1 MTTFSAHPAWDFVTR
16 LHAAQGVAPACL
28 GLQERHGIDVTFM
41 LFCLWRGSV
50 SAKPLGAHMPA
61 LAATAREWHEAVV
74 LPLRTARR
82 RLKAEAI
89 ASPRPEARALY
100 KTVMAAEIDCEH
112 AELLML
118 AERAETLCGSPEDV
132 GSPEAT
138 AENLSAFLAAVGV
151 TPTEQDRPALSAI
164 LAAAGAA

>member
-1 MTTFSAHPAWDFVTR
+1 MTAFSAHPAWDFVSR
-16 LHAAQGVAPACL
+16 LYAAQGVAPACL
-28 GLQERHGIDVTFM
+28 DLQERHGIDVTFM

-74 LPLRTARR
+74 LPLRAARR

-100 KTVMAAEIDCEH
+100 KTVMAAEIDCESWGQLFLKFIVSH
-112 AELLML
+112 PAVTAAIPATSKPKNMADNLGAAFGRMPDTR
-118 AERAETLCGSPEDV
+118 ERA
-132 GSPEAT
+132 
-138 AENLSAFLAAVGV
+138 
-151 TPTEQDRPALSAI
+151 RI
-164 LAAAGAA
+164 AAALA